1 MRRAAI
7 APSAG
12 IAFARS
18 LLGTEQPSAP
28 IGAEH
33 LLPDGIVKIFPHS

>member
-12 IAFARS
+12 ISAGSR
-18 LLGTEQPSAP
+18 LGTEQPSAP
-28 IGAEH
+28 VEAEH
-33 LLPDGIVKIFPHS
+33 LLTDGIVKIFPHS